1 MLLDKCELNLGRD
14 QRELNP
20 HGTLEFPCAAYEETY
35 HKSAEAVVAW
45 HWHEELEIIY
55 VKTGRLKLR
64 IPGMT
69 LTGVEGD
76 CFFVNSNV
84 LHALVAADDLR
95 IISLVFQPS
104 LVFGQESSVY
114 AQKYMRPLLAC
125 RELPVCLVNRELSW
139 GGEFID
145 SYIKAFMAAAEEP
158 SGYEFVVREG
168 LASCCLTMYREHE
181 TLIQTC
187 DVEPDQDTLRLR
199 AMLEYIQEHFYESVG
214 LPQIAAAAGI
224 GERECLRCFKRIM
237 QVSPIQYL
245 IKYRVMRG
253 AAMLLENPGSSISQV
268 AAASGF
274 DSPSNFTQFF
284 RRFYKCTPRE
294 YRKQSVSKV

>member
-1 MLLDKCELNLGRD
+1 MLLEKCDLNLSRD

-55 VKTGRLKLR
+55 VKSGRLKLR
-64 IPGMT
+64 IPGTT
-69 LTGVEGD
+69 LAGMEGD
-76 CFFVNSNV
+76 CFFLNSNV
-84 LHALVAADDLR
+84 LHALVAAEDLT
-95 IISLVFQPS
+95 ICSLVFHPS
-104 LVFGQESSVY
+104 LVFGQENSVY

-139 GGEFID
+139 GEDFTTF
-145 SYIKAFMAAAEEP
+145 YLKAFLAAADEP

-168 LASCCLTMYREHE
+168 LTSCCLTMYREHE

-187 DVEPDQDTLRLR
+187 DDEPDQDTLRLR
-199 AMLEYIQEHFYESVG
+199 SMLEYIQDHFSESIG
-214 LPQIAAAAGI
+214 LSQIAAAAGI

-253 AAMLLENPGSSISQV
+253 AAMLLENSGGSIAEV

-294 YRKQSVSKV
+294 YRKQSASKV